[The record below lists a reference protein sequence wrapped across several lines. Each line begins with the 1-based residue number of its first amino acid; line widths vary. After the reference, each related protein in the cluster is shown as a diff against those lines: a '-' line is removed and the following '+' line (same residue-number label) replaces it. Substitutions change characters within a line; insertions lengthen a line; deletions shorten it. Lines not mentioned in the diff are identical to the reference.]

1 MNGRTKVKKITLIG
15 AVLAFAGTAYAEDY
29 KLPERKTQPTPEA
42 VLAEHIDALN
52 NCDLDRIMAQYPDD
66 AVFILPDG
74 VWMQGPSEIVNL
86 FLGFCKDR
94 AEGGLKGGTFTTE
107 FSNVVDGTINVSWVL
122 NAPYLAEPYKG
133 ADAYETKDGLMQTQ
147 VTTFKVA
154 DMKFK
159 E

>member
-1 MNGRTKVKKITLIG
+1 MKTLVMV
-15 AVLAFAGTAYAEDY
+15 AALAAFCGTALAEDF
-29 KLPERKTQPTPEA
+29 KMPERKTQPTPEA

-52 NCDLDRIMAQYPDD
+52 NCDLNRIMAQYPDD
-66 AVFILPDG
+66 GTFILPDG
-74 VWMQGPSEIVNL
+74 VWMEGRIEVVKL

-94 AEGGLKGGTFTTE
+94 KDGGLKGATFITE
-107 FSNVVDGTINVSWVL
+107 YQKKSGDTINVSWRME
-122 NAPYLAEPYKG
+122 APYLKEPYKG
-133 ADAYETKDGLMQTQ
+133 SDAYVTKDGLMHVQ